1 MTEGAKF
8 LPSGEAM
15 TVSLGIAT
23 FPDDGQD
30 GATLIAAA
38 DGALYQA
45 KADGR
50 NRVAAA

>member
-1 MTEGAKF
+1 
-8 LPSGEAM
+8 M

-23 FPDDGQD
+23 FPDDGED
-30 GATLIAAA
+30 AATLIAAA
-38 DGALYQA
+38 DRARYQA